1 MVLDRPTIPWKT
13 VIIGFG
19 IAQYAFESYISV
31 RQHRKLQETK
41 VPKALEGAV
50 TQEVYDKAQASFTNY
65 SMSTKVHQLTVYSRI
80 TVEQNRSMAS

>member
-1 MVLDRPTIPWKT
+1 LAIFLDRPTIPWKT

-50 TQEVYDKAQASFTNY
+50 TQEVYDKAQASILIRRPWP
-65 SMSTKVHQLTVYSRI
+65 K
-80 TVEQNRSMAS
+80 RS